1 MEACRNRRGSTLPV
15 AILLVAL
22 LTIGLAAGFTQMSAD
37 RRVGGDNQAQVKALS
52 VAETGLERYIAAV
65 ERHAGREPRQHDH
78 RNARR
83 QGVHLAPPRAR
94 LMGGLPALYVIRS
107 RGVDTTARRYDPN
120 APTAERIVAQ
130 YVTWR
135 VTSVTVPGGWSS
147 ISGLTKNGGT
157 GTLSG
162 TDACGAMPPIA
173 GVAVPNLASDGTP
186 GYSQNGGSSVPT
198 GTPPIAYLGSVTQ
211 AADAIDIDWAG
222 IVGGNVVS
230 SHYMINTTVSPTEGS
245 WPTTTQMNA
254 WPVIKVTGDYSIPSG
269 GKGTLIVTGNLTITG
284 SKQWDGIIL
293 VGGTLT
299 SNGNNTVYGAVVTG
313 LNVKLG
319 MAVGASDVGNG
330 TKTYQYHS
338 CDIVNA
344 QSQFAGL
351 QRIPNA
357 WADNWPSF

>member
-37 RRVGGDNQAQVKALS
+37 RRVSGDNQAQVKALS

-65 ERHAGREPRQHDH
+65 SVMPGASHDSTITGMPGGR
-78 RNARR
+78 AFISLRR
-83 QGVHLAPPRAR
+83 VRDA
-94 LMGGLPALYVIRS
+94 MGGLPALYVVRS

-135 VTSVTVPGGWSS
+135 VTRSRCRAAGRASA
-147 ISGLTKNGGT
+147 GLTKNGGS

-162 TDACGAMPPIA
+162 TDACGAKPPVA

-186 GYSQNGGSSVPT
+186 GYGQNGGSSVPT
-198 GTPPIAYLGSVTQ
+198 GTPPIAYLGTVTQ

-222 IVGGNVVS
+222 VVGGNVVS
-230 SHYMINTTVSPTEGS
+230 SHYMINTTVSPTEGN

-269 GKGTLIVTGNLTITG
+269 GKGTLIVDR
-284 SKQWDGIIL
+284 QPDDHR
-293 VGGTLT
+293 VQ
-299 SNGNNTVYGAVVTG
+299 
-313 LNVKLG
+313 
-319 MAVGASDVGNG
+319 AVGRDHPGGRNADVERKQHRLRRGG
-330 TKTYQYHS
+330 HG
-338 CDIVNA
+338 
-344 QSQFAGL
+344 SQRQARHGGRRERRR
-351 QRIPNA
+351 QRHEDVPIPFLRHRQRPVPVRGPA
-357 WADNWPSF
+357 ADSKRMGGQLA